1 MPSHKAMRIGL
12 ESYDRDSDRMEAYI
26 KGKNEH
32 WEPPVFVTQRKGNK
46 SDCIK
51 YSITFLVFS
60 KKAKEVLTPLIGMDV
75 EFLPLIHAEQE
86 MFAVKV
92 NRIQDFI
99 DMSNPVE
106 RKTGYGYFSEYV
118 HILPERIDTDAHLFC
133 LPQHHHL
140 QFYATD
146 TFKQVVEEN
155 KLKTFEFIE
164 LWDTENTEDMRKER
178 LKAYDTYYA
187 DIAARQQVSYETARS
202 IVESG
207 NICRHDDHILIQS
220 SGRFLIGKILD
231 NESIQWIS
239 PTHIPPIYLVWQWY
253 VYEANELER
262 VKQEYF
268 AEVSYKVNGPRGNK
282 VFFKDEHLEQAI
294 RSKLQVFKEDL
305 TDMNLLELKVII
317 SYYFKG
323 PVYHLDGIQ
332 YAKNLRSYSVEENP
346 DFDLAELCYLPE
358 SVETLCINNMKL
370 NSISELTRLTHL
382 SNLETIHIDNNKLVD
397 VSPLLTFPHLD
408 WIRADYNQIE
418 DITPLNQLKKLR
430 NLILS
435 HNPIKNI
442 HLLALPEL
450 LNLRIEGVLTE
461 DWGFLLTQFPKLEY
475 LEISESGMSE
485 ASRKSMRAVIKS
497 KKFEV
502 EWGLAD
508 GGSRRYNR
516 KR

>member
-1 MPSHKAMRIGL
+1 MPSHKAMEIKL
-12 ESYDRDSDRMEAYI
+12 ESFDRDSDRMEAYFD
-26 KGKNEH
+26 GESEH
-32 WEPPVFVTQRKGNK
+32 WEPPIFVTQRKGNK
-46 SDCIK
+46 SDCIE
-51 YSITFLVFS
+51 YMITFLVFS
-60 KKAKEVLTPLIGMDV
+60 KKAKDVLTPLIGKDV

-106 RKTGYGYFSEYV
+106 RKTGYGFFSEYV

-140 QFYATD
+140 RFFATD

-164 LWDTENTEDMRKER
+164 LWDTENTEEMRKER
-178 LKAYDTYYA
+178 LKVYDTYYA
-187 DIAARQQVSYETARS
+187 DIAARQQVTYETARS
-202 IVESG
+202 IVETG
-207 NICRHDDHILIQS
+207 TICRHDDHILIQRN
-220 SGRFLIGKILD
+220 GQFLNGKILD
-231 NESIQWIS
+231 NESIQWII
-239 PTHIPPIYLVWQWY
+239 PTYIPPIYLVWPWY
-253 VYEANELER
+253 VYEATELER

-268 AEVSYKVNGPRGNK
+268 AELSYKVNGPRGNK

-305 TDMNLLELKVII
+305 TDMNLLELKDII

-358 SVETLCINNMKL
+358 SVETLCVNNMKL
-370 NSISELTRLTHL
+370 KSISELTRLTHL
-382 SNLETIHIDNNKLVD
+382 SNLETIHIENNNLID
-397 VSPLLTFPHLD
+397 LSPLLTFPQLD

-430 NLILS
+430 KLMLGY
-435 HNPIKNI
+435 NPIQNI

-450 LNLRIEGVLTE
+450 RRLRIEGVLTE
-461 DWGFLLTQFPKLEY
+461 DWGFLLTQFPKLESVW
-475 LEISESGMSE
+475 ITESGMSE
-485 ASRKSMRAVIKS
+485 VSRKSMRAVIKS

-502 EWGLAD
+502 VWELVG
-508 GGSRRYNR
+508 GGSRWYNR
-516 KR
+516 KK

>member
-1 MPSHKAMRIGL
+1 MPSHKAMEIKL
-12 ESYDRDSDRMEAYI
+12 ESFDRDSDRMEAYFD
-26 KGKNEH
+26 GESEH

-46 SDCIK
+46 SDCIE
-51 YSITFLVFS
+51 YMITFLVFS
-60 KKAKEVLTPLIGMDV
+60 KKAKDVLTPLIGKDV

-106 RKTGYGYFSEYV
+106 RKTGYGFFSEYV
-118 HILPERIDTDAHLFC
+118 HILPERIDIDAHLFC

-140 QFYATD
+140 RFFATD

-164 LWDTENTEDMRKER
+164 LWDTENTEEMRKER
-178 LKAYDTYYA
+178 LKVYDTYYA
-187 DIAARQQVSYETARS
+187 DIAARQQVTYETARS
-202 IVESG
+202 IVETG
-207 NICRHDDHILIQS
+207 TICRHDDHILIQRN
-220 SGRFLIGKILD
+220 GQFLNGKILD
-231 NESIQWIS
+231 NESIQWII
-239 PTHIPPIYLVWQWY
+239 PTYIPPIYLVWPWY
-253 VYEANELER
+253 VYEATELER

-268 AEVSYKVNGPRGNK
+268 AELSYKVNGPRGNK

-305 TDMNLLELKVII
+305 TDMNLLELKDII

-358 SVETLCINNMKL
+358 SVETLCVNNMKL
-370 NSISELTRLTHL
+370 KSISELTRLTHL
-382 SNLETIHIDNNKLVD
+382 SNLETIHIENNNLID
-397 VSPLLTFPHLD
+397 LSPLLTFPQLD

-430 NLILS
+430 KLMLGY
-435 HNPIKNI
+435 NPIQNI

-450 LNLRIEGVLTE
+450 RRLRIEGVLTE
-461 DWGFLLTQFPKLEY
+461 DWGFLLTQFPKLESVW
-475 LEISESGMSE
+475 ITESGMSVV
-485 ASRKSMRAVIKS
+485 SRKSMRAVIKS

-502 EWGLAD
+502 VWELVG
-508 GGSRRYNR
+508 GGSRWYNR
-516 KR
+516 KK